1 MSVRI
6 GSRLAEPGVSR
17 RALVGAAIGWCAL
30 PILAVIGLSA
40 GSEAGGGTLA
50 IMLGGAVAVLAGLAV
65 GVMGLGTTGIIGA
78 VFGTAAAAV
87 LPYLVIA
94 AALGWFADG
103 VAAVVQYL
111 PGMVGATIAAG
122 VAALLG
128 DRLAYRLAFSPRV
141 VLAVGVAMLAI
152 WVAGW
157 LVLGLS
163 SRTA

>member
-40 GSEAGGGTLA
+40 GSEVGGGTLA
-50 IMLGGAVAVLAGLAV
+50 IVLGGAVAVLAGLAV

-78 VFGTAAAAV
+78 VFGTAAATV

-94 AALGWFADG
+94 AAFGWFADG
-103 VAAVVQYL
+103 VAAFIQYL
-111 PGMVGATIAAG
+111 PGMIGTTTAAG
-122 VAALLG
+122 AAALLG
-128 DRLAYRLAFSPRV
+128 DRLTYRLALSPRV
-141 VLAVGVAMLAI
+141 VLVVGIAVLAV
-152 WVAGW
+152 WVVGW

-163 SRTA
+163 SRPA